1 MFHLAR
7 NLYRYCKAQTER
19 ELSLVLIGLP
29 NAGKSTI
36 KQVLA
41 NNLTPLTVPTIGVTM
56 PVKLKI
62 GKYRITIYDLGGQ
75 VTDLWRQ
82 YYHEIHGAIWVV
94 DAADIEQ
101 LAASKSALEKDVQHE
116 MLKGKP
122 ILVMANKQDMPQA
135 LSESDIATKMG
146 FTGVDS
152 NSVFANTDFSI
163 KKCTALPSKRGDTAD
178 PALMEGVKWLVTRIG
193 GMYDK
198 INARVV
204 KDVQQEKEKAA
215 IEKKAREERVAKLKE
230 ERRKAKEAA
239 EKNGG
244 NPIKAKAPKPQVS
257 FPCTV
262 TSNVKTELFC
272 VDNGDGVFRCENPA
286 VKKSGL
292 WNWKPVCQQ
301 CEDYLKAKQGEQ
313 VKLVKPTAEQ
323 EAANKEA
330 KDKEDAE
337 IAQAKENAEPEKP
350 KVENQ
355 KEVADGTKGEA
366 MATGGD
372 KENSNTNINANK
384 TDPPRNVMAEI

>member
-1 MFHLAR
+1 
-7 NLYRYCKAQTER
+7 
-19 ELSLVLIGLP
+19 
-29 NAGKSTI
+29 
-36 KQVLA
+36 
-41 NNLTPLTVPTIGVTM
+41 
-56 PVKLKI
+56 
-62 GKYRITIYDLGGQ
+62 
-75 VTDLWRQ
+75 
-82 YYHEIHGAIWVV
+82 
-94 DAADIEQ
+94 
-101 LAASKSALEKDVQHE
+101 

-122 ILVMANKQDMPQA
+122 ILVMANKQDMPKPCQSPG
-135 LSESDIATKMG
+135 LPKMG

-152 NSVFANTDFSI
+152 NSAFANTDFSI
-163 KKCTALPSKRGDTAD
+163 KKCTALLSKRGDTAD
-178 PALMEGVKWLVTRIG
+178 PAPMEGVKWLVTRIG

-239 EKNGG
+239 EKTG

-337 IAQAKENAEPEKP
+337 IAQQKKTQNRK
-350 KVENQ
+350 NQ
-355 KEVADGTKGEA
+355 
-366 MATGGD
+366 
-372 KENSNTNINANK
+372 
-384 TDPPRNVMAEI
+384 R